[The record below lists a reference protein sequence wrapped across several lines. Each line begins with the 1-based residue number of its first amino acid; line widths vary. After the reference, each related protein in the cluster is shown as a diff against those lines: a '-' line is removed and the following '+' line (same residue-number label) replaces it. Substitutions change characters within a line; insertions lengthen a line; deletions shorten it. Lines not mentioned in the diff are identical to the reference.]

1 MDMKRNYIAPAVF
14 VIVAENGNLLEAS
27 PNVGYDGGGGAFD
40 KEGGETIGNGGED
53 SGATPA
59 KGFSGW
65 ESDWDK
71 ELVW

>member
-1 MDMKRNYIAPAVF
+1 MKRNYIAPAVF

-27 PNVGYDGGGGAFD
+27 PNIGGKINENFD
-40 KEGGETIGNGGED
+40 KKDGETIEIGGD
-53 SGATPA
+53 ASNTTPA

-71 ELVW
+71 ELIW

>member
-27 PNVGYDGGGGAFD
+27 PNIGHKDGDGSFN
-40 KEGGETIGNGGED
+40 KEGGETIVNGGED
-53 SGATPA
+53 SNTTPA

-71 ELVW
+71 EFIW

>member
-1 MDMKRNYIAPAVF
+1 MKRNYIAPAVF

-27 PNVGYDGGGGAFD
+27 PNIGYDSNGAFN
-40 KEGGETIGNGGED
+40 KEDGETIEIGGD
-53 SGATPA
+53 ASGATPA

>member
-14 VIVAENGNLLEAS
+14 VIVAENGNLLQSS
-27 PNVGYDGGGGAFD
+27 PNIGFKSDGAFN
-40 KEGGETIGNGGED
+40 KEDGETIEIGED
-53 SGATPA
+53 ASGATPA
-59 KGFSGW
+59 KGFTGW

>member
-1 MDMKRNYIAPAVF
+1 MKRNYIAPAVF

-27 PNVGYDGGGGAFD
+27 PNIGYNRNEAFD
-40 KEGGETIGNGGED
+40 KEGGETIENGGD
-53 SGATPA
+53 ASGATPA
-59 KGFSGW
+59 KGFTGW

>member
-14 VIVAENGNLLEAS
+14 VIVAGNGNLLQSS
-27 PNVGYDGGGGAFD
+27 PNVGYVGNNESFD
-40 KEGGETIGNGGED
+40 KEGGETIENAGEN
-53 SGATPA
+53 SGSTPA

>member
-27 PNVGYDGGGGAFD
+27 PNIGYNRNEAFN
-40 KEGGETIGNGGED
+40 KEGGETIEIGGD
-53 SGATPA
+53 ASGATPA

>member
-1 MDMKRNYIAPAVF
+1 MKRNYIAPAVF

-27 PNVGYDGGGGAFD
+27 PIFGYNRNEAFD
-40 KEGGETIGNGGED
+40 KEGGETIEIGGEN

-59 KGFSGW
+59 KGFTGW

>member
-27 PNVGYDGGGGAFD
+27 PNIGYNRNEAFD
-40 KEGGETIGNGGED
+40 KEGGETIEIGGEN

-59 KGFSGW
+59 KGFTGW

>member
-27 PNVGYDGGGGAFD
+27 PNVGYDGDDGSFN
-40 KEGGETIGNGGED
+40 KEGGETIINGGED
-53 SGATPA
+53 NGTTPA

-71 ELVW
+71 EFIW

>member
-1 MDMKRNYIAPAVF
+1 MKRNYIAPAVF
-14 VIVAENGNLLEAS
+14 VIVAENGNLLQSS
-27 PNVGYDGGGGAFD
+27 PNIGFKSGENFV
-40 KEGGETIGNGGED
+40 KEGGEIIINDGGD
-53 SGATPA
+53 ASNTTPA

>member
-27 PNVGYDGGGGAFD
+27 PNIGRKSGENFV
-40 KEGGETIGNGGED
+40 KEGGETIEIGGED
-53 SGATPA
+53 NGATPA